1 MNNMLNR
8 IVPGFGFL
16 FGDQGVRD
24 MLNRLDKTA
33 QAVKQPAYEVSED
46 GKEIFVEL
54 PGCKKEDISIELGE
68 GGRISISA
76 KRVLGGN
83 EKEYGVVLTMTD
95 RNYAVDTENLK
106 YEDGVLHIPVKEI
119 KPEVKKLVIR

>member
-1 MNNMLNR
+1 MKDMLNR
-8 IVPGFGFL
+8 VVPGFGFL
-16 FGDQGVRD
+16 FGDQDIRD
-24 MLNRLDKTA
+24 ILNRLDNTA
-33 QAVKQPAYEVSED
+33 KAVKQPAYEVSED
-46 GKEIFVEL
+46 GNEIFVDL

-68 GGRISISA
+68 GGRLSISA

-83 EKEYGVVLTMTD
+83 EKEYGVVLTMAN

>member
-1 MNNMLNR
+1 MNNMMNR

-16 FGDQGVRD
+16 FGDQGIRD
-24 MLNRLDKTA
+24 MLNSLDNTA

-46 GKEIFVEL
+46 GKEIFVDL

-68 GGRISISA
+68 GGRLSISA

-83 EKEYGVVLTMTD
+83 EKEYGVVLTLTD
-95 RNYAVDTENLK
+95 RNYAVDTENIK

>member
-24 MLNRLDKTA
+24 MLNRLDNTA

>member
-1 MNNMLNR
+1 MNDMLNR
-8 IVPGFGFL
+8 VVPGFGFL
-16 FGDQGVRD
+16 FGDQGIHD
-24 MLNRLDKTA
+24 MLNRLDNTA

-46 GKEIFVEL
+46 GKEIFVDL
-54 PGCKKEDISIELGE
+54 PGCQKEDISIELGE
-68 GGRISISA
+68 GGRLSISA

-83 EKEYGVVLTMTD
+83 EKEYSVVLTLTN

-106 YEDGVLHIPVKEI
+106 YEDGVLHIPVNEI